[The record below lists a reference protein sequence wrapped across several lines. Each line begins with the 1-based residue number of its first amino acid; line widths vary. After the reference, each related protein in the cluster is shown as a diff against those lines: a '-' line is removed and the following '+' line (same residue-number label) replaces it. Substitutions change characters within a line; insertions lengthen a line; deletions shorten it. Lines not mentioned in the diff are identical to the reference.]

1 LSAPPLQPAPPRDAR
16 GLVTRGQDFL
26 QRKGVDSPRLEAE
39 LLGACALGV
48 DRLALFLDLQ
58 RPVSE
63 EERVRA
69 RGLLVRR
76 AAGEP
81 TAYLVG
87 VREFYGRAFQV
98 GPAVLIPR
106 PETELV
112 VDLARER
119 AAGRQGLRVLDVGTG
134 SGCLAVTLALELD
147 RAEVLATDRFE
158 AVLELA
164 HANARSLAATLE
176 LKLADGLDGV
186 EGPFDLIVS
195 NPPYVDP
202 ADETSLAPGVR
213 AHEPAAALFAP
224 EGDPDHWVR
233 RLLDE
238 SLELLAEEG
247 LVLIELGHDQAERA
261 LGLAQERGWSARTH
275 ADLAGVPRV
284 LEARPAP
291 RPRGGP
297 GTRGPRHPSR

>member
-1 LSAPPLQPAPPRDAR
+1 MDR
-16 GLVTRGQDFL
+16 
-26 QRKGVDSPRLEAE
+26 PRLEAE
-39 LLGACALGV
+39 LLVACALGV

-58 RPVSE
+58 RPVNE
-63 EERVRA
+63 EERTRA

-87 VREFYGRAFQV
+87 AREFYGRAFQV
-98 GPAVLIPR
+98 GPEVLIPR

-119 AAGRQGLRVLDVGTG
+119 AADRRGLRVLDVGTG

-147 RAEVLATDRFE
+147 QAEVLATDRFE
-158 AVLELA
+158 EVLELA
-164 HANARSLAATLE
+164 RSNASALGATLE
-176 LKLADGLDGV
+176 LKLADGLDGL

-202 ADETSLAPGVR
+202 SDETSLAPGVR
-213 AHEPAAALFAP
+213 EHEPAAALFAP

-238 SLELLAEEG
+238 SPQLLAEEG

-261 LGLAQERGWSARTH
+261 LGLAGERGWSACTH

-291 RPRGGP
+291 RPRGGT
-297 GTRGPRHPSR
+297 GTRAPGHPSR